1 MQEKIKNLQKELLE
15 FVDKKYSISNINGE
29 VKTEIPNLDFY
40 FSNEKTQFNAIIY
53 EPSLCIILQGKKAID
68 FGNEMYQYSPS
79 EYLISSTHIPARVK
93 ILEATK
99 NTPYASFRIKFKLE
113 DIYEVIKNM
122 NQKKLI
128 INERSEKGLFFNNM
142 DEKLFEPIYRLVK
155 LLEREEDEIDYLY
168 PLIIKEIL
176 FILINDK
183 SGYFLNK
190 FAMEGTVSNKIVKA
204 ISDIKDNFNEKL
216 NVKEL
221 ARNIDMSESSLYQ
234 NFKTITSMSPIQFQK
249 KIRLEEAK
257 LMLINQNIEASEVA
271 FSVGYESPSQFSREY
286 SRMFGMSPKA
296 HAQYLRE
303 ESTA

>member
-1 MQEKIKNLQKELLE
+1 MEKIIESFRVNALE
-15 FVDKKYSISNINGE
+15 FIKNKYTLNINGGLQ
-29 VKTEIPNLDFY
+29 TPIPNLDFY
-40 FSNEKTQFNAIIY
+40 FSNEPTEFNAIIY
-53 EPSLCIILQGKKAID
+53 EPSLCIILQGKKAVG
-68 FGNEMYQYSPS
+68 FGEELYSYGPQ
-79 EYLISSTHIPARVK
+79 EYLLSSTHVPAKVR

-99 NTPYASFRIKFKLE
+99 EVPYASFRIKFDLE
-113 DIYEVIKNM
+113 DIYDVIKNI
-122 NQKKLI
+122 NSQKLMMSAK
-128 INERSEKGLFFNNM
+128 SEKGLFFDDLN
-142 DEKLFEPIYRLVK
+142 EKLYDPVFRLIK
-155 LLEREEDEIDYLY
+155 LLNQSKEEIDYLS

-204 ISDIKDNFNEKL
+204 ISEIKDNFNEKL

-221 ARNIDMSESSLYQ
+221 ARMIDMSESSLYQ

-257 LMLINQNIEASEVA
+257 LMLLNQNIDASEVA
-271 FSVGYESPSQFSREY
+271 FAVGYESPSQFSREY

-296 HAQYLRE
+296 HADYLRQE
-303 ESTA
+303 AIA

>member
-1 MQEKIKNLQKELLE
+1 MEKIIESFRVDTLE
-15 FVDKKYSISNINGE
+15 FIKNKYTLNINGGLQ
-29 VKTEIPNLDFY
+29 TPIPNLDFY
-40 FSNEKTQFNAIIY
+40 FSNEPTEFNAIIY
-53 EPSLCIILQGKKAID
+53 EPSLCIILQGKKAVG
-68 FGNEMYQYSPS
+68 FGEELYSYGPQ
-79 EYLISSTHIPARVK
+79 EYLLSSTHVPAKVR

-99 NTPYASFRIKFKLE
+99 EVPYASFRIKFDLE
-113 DIYEVIKNM
+113 DIYDVIKNI
-122 NQKKLI
+122 NSQKLMMSAK
-128 INERSEKGLFFNNM
+128 SEKGLFFDDLN
-142 DEKLFEPIYRLVK
+142 EKLYDPVFRLIK
-155 LLEREEDEIDYLY
+155 LLNQSKEEIDYLS

-204 ISDIKDNFNEKL
+204 IAEIKNNFNEKL

-221 ARNIDMSESSLYQ
+221 ARMIDMSESSLYQ

-257 LMLINQNIEASEVA
+257 LMLLNQNIDASEVA
-271 FSVGYESPSQFSREY
+271 FAVGYESPSQFSREY

-296 HAQYLRE
+296 HADYLRQE
-303 ESTA
+303 AIA

>member
-1 MQEKIKNLQKELLE
+1 MEKIIESFRVDTLE
-15 FVDKKYSISNINGE
+15 FIKNKYTLNINGGLQ
-29 VKTEIPNLDFY
+29 TPIPNLDFY
-40 FSNEKTQFNAIIY
+40 FSNEPTEFNAIIY
-53 EPSLCIILQGKKAID
+53 EPSLCIILQGKKAVG
-68 FGNEMYQYSPS
+68 FGEELYSYGPQ
-79 EYLISSTHIPARVK
+79 EYLLSSTHVPAKVR

-99 NTPYASFRIKFKLE
+99 EVPYASFRIKFDLE
-113 DIYEVIKNM
+113 DIYDVIKNI
-122 NQKKLI
+122 NSQKLMMSAK
-128 INERSEKGLFFNNM
+128 SEKGLFFDDLN
-142 DEKLFEPIYRLVK
+142 EKLYNPVFRLIK
-155 LLEREEDEIDYLY
+155 LLDQSKEEIDYLS

-204 ISDIKDNFNEKL
+204 ISEIKDNFNEKL

-221 ARNIDMSESSLYQ
+221 ARMIDMSESSLYQ

-257 LMLINQNIEASEVA
+257 LMLLNQNIDASEVA
-271 FSVGYESPSQFSREY
+271 FAVGYESPSQFSREY

-296 HAQYLRE
+296 HADYLRQE
-303 ESTA
+303 AIA

>member
-1 MQEKIKNLQKELLE
+1 MEKIIESFRVNALE
-15 FVDKKYSISNINGE
+15 FIKNKYTLNINGGLQ
-29 VKTEIPNLDFY
+29 TPIPNLDFY
-40 FSNEKTQFNAIIY
+40 FSNEPTEFNAIIY
-53 EPSLCIILQGKKAID
+53 EPSLCIILQGKKAVG
-68 FGNEMYQYSPS
+68 FGEELYSYGPQ
-79 EYLISSTHIPARVK
+79 EYLLSSTHVPAKVR

-99 NTPYASFRIKFKLE
+99 EVPYASFRIKFDLE
-113 DIYEVIKNM
+113 DIYDVIKNI
-122 NQKKLI
+122 NSQKLMMSAK
-128 INERSEKGLFFNNM
+128 SEKGLFFDDLN
-142 DEKLFEPIYRLVK
+142 EKLYNPVFRLIK
-155 LLEREEDEIDYLY
+155 LLDQSKEEIDYLS

-204 ISDIKDNFNEKL
+204 ISEIKDNFNEKL

-221 ARNIDMSESSLYQ
+221 ARMIDMSESSLYQ

-257 LMLINQNIEASEVA
+257 LMLLNQNIDASEVA
-271 FSVGYESPSQFSREY
+271 FAVGYESPSQFSREY

-296 HAQYLRE
+296 HADYLRQE
-303 ESTA
+303 AIA